1 MPQSYLIFDFGANEE
16 AAQQARHRIEG
27 WKQAFRLDKKL
38 LLKFERSEV
47 ETAADEK
54 TKGEKTTAET
64 TADRTKGDQ
73 VAATK
78 ASGERTKGEK
88 PKAEKPKA
96 EKTEEEQTR
105 AVENNDNQ
113 HIRLIVRL
121 DFSDHE
127 RLSHHRWLERI
138 PTEEPF
144 KDASPQIVRHGEA
157 EFAPTAE
164 LFDSLT

>member
-1 MPQSYLIFDFGANEE
+1 MPQSYLIFDFGASEE

-38 LLKFERSEV
+38 QLKFERSEV
-47 ETAADEK
+47 ERAADEK
-54 TKGEKTTAET
+54 TKGEKATAET
-64 TADRTKGDQ
+64 TGDKTTGGP
-73 VAATK
+73 VPAAK
-78 ASGERTKGEK
+78 ARGGRTKGEK
-88 PKAEKPKA
+88 TKDEKPKP
-96 EKTEEEQTR
+96 EKTEEEQRR
-105 AVENNDNQ
+105 AEETNDNQ

-127 RLSHHRWLERI
+127 RLSHQRWLERI

-144 KDASPQIVRHGEA
+144 KDASPKIIRHGEA
-157 EFAPTAE
+157 EFDRTAK

>member
-1 MPQSYLIFDFGANEE
+1 MAQSYLIFDFGANEE

-54 TKGEKTTAET
+54 TKGEKTTDET

-73 VAATK
+73 VPAAK
-78 ASGERTKGEK
+78 ARG
-88 PKAEKPKA
+88 PKAEGEKPKA

-105 AVENNDNQ
+105 AEETNDNQ

-144 KDASPQIVRHGEA
+144 KDASPKIIRHGEA

>member
-1 MPQSYLIFDFGANEE
+1 MAQSYLIFDFGANEE

-38 LLKFERSEV
+38 LVKFERSEV

-64 TADRTKGDQ
+64 TADRTKADQ

-96 EKTEEEQTR
+96 EKAEEEQTR
-105 AVENNDNQ
+105 AVETNDNQ

-127 RLSHHRWLERI
+127 RMSHHRWLERI

-144 KDASPQIVRHGEA
+144 KDASPKIIRHGEA

>member
-54 TKGEKTTAET
+54 TKGEKTTDET

-73 VAATK
+73 VPAAK
-78 ASGERTKGEK
+78 ASG
-88 PKAEKPKA
+88 PKA
-96 EKTEEEQTR
+96 EEEQTR
-105 AVENNDNQ
+105 AVETNDNQ

-127 RLSHHRWLERI
+127 RMSHHRWLERI

-157 EFAPTAE
+157 EFAPTAK